1 MTHLRPFPP
10 DRILGL
16 SQLGKRGQFCKT
28 GRPSQNA
35 TRFKMLTD
43 IGTICY
49 RLTMTIPPGRSQSIQ
64 RADSSIS
71 NASSTSI

>member
-1 MTHLRPFPP
+1 MSASGGYVQSP
-10 DRILGL
+10 
-16 SQLGKRGQFCKT
+16 
-28 GRPSQNA
+28 
-35 TRFKMLTD
+35 MLTD